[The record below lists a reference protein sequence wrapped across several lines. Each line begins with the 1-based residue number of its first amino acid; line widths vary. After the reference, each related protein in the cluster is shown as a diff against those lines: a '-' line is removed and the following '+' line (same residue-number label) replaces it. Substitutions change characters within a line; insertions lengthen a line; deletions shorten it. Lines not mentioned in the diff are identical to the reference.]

1 LPFLL
6 IERIFILAILPL
18 KIILNFIFQN
28 DMNMHNFLQL
38 TSYKKFSEPEIIK
51 RSKDFYNDIKRRRT
65 VRDFSDEPV
74 PKEVIDNCILAA
86 GTAPSGANLQPWHF
100 VVVSDPKIKKQIRK
114 AAEEEEKEFYSK
126 RAPKEW
132 LDALAPLGTDEH
144 KPFLEKA
151 PFLIAIFAKSFDT
164 LPDGRKVKQYY
175 SQESVGIATGML
187 ITAIHTA
194 GLVSLTHTPSPM
206 NFLNGI
212 LERPNNERPFLLLVV
227 GYPEE
232 GAKVPDINK
241 KNLEEIATY
250 K

>member
-1 LPFLL
+1 
-6 IERIFILAILPL
+6 
-18 KIILNFIFQN
+18 
-28 DMNMHNFLQL
+28 
-38 TSYKKFSEPEIIK
+38 
-51 RSKDFYNDIKRRRT
+51 
-65 VRDFSDEPV
+65 
-74 PKEVIDNCILAA
+74 VINNCILAA

-114 AAEEEEKEFYSK
+114 AAEEEEKEFYTK

-132 LDALAPLGTDEH
+132 LDALAPLGTNEH

-151 PFLIAIFAKSFDT
+151 PILIAIFAKSFDM

-187 ITAIHTA
+187 ITAVHNA

-206 NFLNGI
+206 NFLNEI
-212 LERPNNERPFLLLVV
+212 LGRPNNERPFLILVV
-227 GYPEE
+227 GYPAD
-232 GAKVPDINK
+232 GVKVPDIK
-241 KNLEEIATY
+241 KKALEEIVTY